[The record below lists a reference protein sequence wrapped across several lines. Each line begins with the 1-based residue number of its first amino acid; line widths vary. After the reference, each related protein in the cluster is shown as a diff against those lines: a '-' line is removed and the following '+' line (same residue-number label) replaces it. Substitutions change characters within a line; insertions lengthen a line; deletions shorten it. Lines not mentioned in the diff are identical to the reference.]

1 MTAPPSRPSSSDS
14 RGWVWLLMLFTIAGL
29 AETVFYG
36 QTNAFTP
43 IYLANLGLSVQA
55 VASWTG
61 WTAALASA
69 FGLLFLPLWGALA
82 DRYARR
88 PLIVR
93 SFAVLAAAAG
103 GMALSRGPWAFLAA
117 RALTA
122 LALGNSGLM
131 MTVLSERAPVGR
143 HGLAFSIMNG
153 AAPIGAFLGPLL
165 GGPMVDRFGFRSL
178 MAADAV
184 LLVVITFL
192 VAFGYRDAYRGGS
205 ERPVLR
211 MAWESATLLGRVPQ
225 LRSLFPA
232 LFLLF
237 GGWMMAFTYV
247 PLATGAIYT
256 GPDIASAVGLVMG
269 TAGLMALILGP
280 LVGAAADR
288 WGHWRVVLI
297 GAAVTVVLW
306 PLPALAHELGLFT
319 GLWGILNGAVSS
331 VFAVSFVLL
340 ARSVT
345 PEQRGRVMSFAYLP
359 INVGLLIG
367 PGLGALITRR
377 TPFAVFPASA
387 LLTAAGVLV
396 LLRARKAVA
405 SSEPG
410 GELRGN
416 NQES

>member
-1 MTAPPSRPSSSDS
+1 MTAAPGRPSSSDR
-14 RGWVWLLMLFTIAGL
+14 RGWIGLLTLFTVAGL

-43 IYLANLGLSVQA
+43 IYLADLGLSPQA

-93 SFAVLAAAAG
+93 SFAVLAVAAAG
-103 GMALSRGPWAFLAA
+103 MAVSRGPWAFLAA

-131 MTVLSERAPVGR
+131 MTALSERAPTGR

-153 AAPIGAFLGPLL
+153 AAPIGAFLGPLF
-165 GGPMVDRFGFRSL
+165 GGPIVDRFGFRTL
-178 MAADAV
+178 MAADAC
-184 LLVVITFL
+184 LLVAITL
-192 VAFGYRDAYRGGS
+192 LTGFGYRDAYRGGS
-205 ERPVLR
+205 QRPVLK
-211 MAWESATLLGRVPQ
+211 MAWESVTLLGRVPQ

-247 PLATGAIYT
+247 PLATGAVYD
-256 GPDIASAVGLVMG
+256 GPDVASAVGLVMG
-269 TAGLMALILGP
+269 TAGLMALVLGP

-297 GAAVTVVLW
+297 GAAATVVLW
-306 PLPALAHELGLFT
+306 PLPALAHEVRLFT
-319 GLWGILNGAVSS
+319 GLWGVLNGVVSS

-340 ARSVT
+340 ARSVG

-367 PGLGALITRR
+367 PGLGALITRNS
-377 TPFAVFPASA
+377 PLAVFPASA

-396 LLRARKAVA
+396 LLRARRQAA
-405 SSEPG
+405 TLGPESAA
-410 GELRGN
+410 RGDP
-416 NQES
+416 